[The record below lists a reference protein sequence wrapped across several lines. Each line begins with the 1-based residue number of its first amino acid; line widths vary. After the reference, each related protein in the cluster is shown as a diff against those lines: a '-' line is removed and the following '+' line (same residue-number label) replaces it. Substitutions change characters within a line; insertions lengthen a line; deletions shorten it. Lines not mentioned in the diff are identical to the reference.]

1 MAPHLLRA
9 VGDGT
14 RPSALPGPPEDRA
27 GGRPECRGGGAA
39 LSPARGIRRRRNS
52 APGVGVG
59 VGSASPLTSEGTSP
73 WPQAIGR
80 AWRRS
85 KTRSPG
91 QGLCMVG
98 DGTGQVSGRAAGRGF
113 SGGAP
118 GAPPAPCPAGTASR
132 PLPSPFPEPAGVRGH
147 QDRARARRRVCARQ
161 ERGGP
166 PAGSHRGPPAYS
178 RPQAGACS
186 VNGAG
191 RVWMAL
197 GPTSLTS

>member
-132 PLPSPFPEPAGVRGH
+132 PLPSPFPEPAGVRGPPG
-147 QDRARARRRVCARQ
+147 QGTGVCVPGRSGVARQ
-161 ERGGP
+161 LALTADPLPIAVLRL
-166 PAGSHRGPPAYS
+166 
-178 RPQAGACS
+178 
-186 VNGAG
+186 G
-191 RVWMAL
+191 RVQ
-197 GPTSLTS
+197 

>member
-59 VGSASPLTSEGTSP
+59 VGSASPLTSEGTSVASGNWKGLAEVQDPQP
-73 WPQAIGR
+73 WAGTLHGGGWDRSGFRADGR
-80 AWRRS
+80 AGLLWRRPGS
-85 KTRSPG
+85 SSRSLSGWDCESPASQSFPRAGGGEGATR
-91 QGLCMVG
+91 
-98 DGTGQVSGRAAGRGF
+98 TGHG
-113 SGGAP
+113 
-118 GAPPAPCPAGTASR
+118 
-132 PLPSPFPEPAGVRGH
+132 
-147 QDRARARRRVCARQ
+147 RVCARQ